1 MKEDMSCMVTLAMV
15 TPAMG
20 IRTEKVGI
28 RMGEEGIRM
37 GEEGIRIN
45 SAVSFGSLCMISTNV
60 HSLLSGR

>member
-28 RMGEEGIRM
+28 RMGEEGIRTS
-37 GEEGIRIN
+37 